1 LKTITSRDNPLFKHL
16 SKLAQS
22 SRARRKARQTLL
34 DGVHLVGA
42 YHEGIGLPVA
52 LAVSS
57 AGLENSEI
65 AALVA
70 RLLPLEAHIFAPALF
85 NEIAPVHTPTGIL
98 ALIDTPEPKPPPA
111 DMTFCVLLENIQDPG
126 NLGSILRSAAAAGAR
141 HVVLSTG
148 CAFAWA
154 PRVVR
159 AAMGAHFSV
168 HIYEQQDLLAV
179 IRHFSG
185 RVVAAQVG
193 AERSLYA
200 ADLTGPL
207 ALLIGNEGTG
217 LSAVVLAEVSQRIT
231 IPMPGS
237 GQSLNA
243 AAAAAV
249 CLFEKV
255 RQESAAP
262 GRRPPRPPGHKT

>member
-1 LKTITSRDNPLFKHL
+1 MKTITSRDNPLFKHL

-34 DGVHLVGA
+34 DGAHLVGA
-42 YHEGIGLPVA
+42 YYEGVGLPKA
-52 LAVSS
+52 LALSP
-57 AGLENSEI
+57 AGLENSEVS
-65 AALVA
+65 ALVA
-70 RLLPLEAHIFAPALF
+70 RLLPLEANIFAPALF

-98 ALIDTPEPKPPPA
+98 ALIDTPEPKPPPP
-111 DMTFCVLLENIQDPG
+111 DMVFCVLLENIQDPG
-126 NLGSILRSAAAAGAR
+126 NVGSILRSAAAAGAQ
-141 HVVLSTG
+141 HVLLSTG

-179 IRHFSG
+179 IRDFAG

-193 AERSLYA
+193 AEHSLYA
-200 ADLTGPL
+200 CDLTGPV
-207 ALLIGNEGTG
+207 ALLFGNEGTG
-217 LSAVVLAEVSQRIT
+217 LSAALLAEVSQRIA

-255 RQESAAP
+255 RQESAAR
-262 GRRPPRPPGHKT
+262 GQGSTRPPD